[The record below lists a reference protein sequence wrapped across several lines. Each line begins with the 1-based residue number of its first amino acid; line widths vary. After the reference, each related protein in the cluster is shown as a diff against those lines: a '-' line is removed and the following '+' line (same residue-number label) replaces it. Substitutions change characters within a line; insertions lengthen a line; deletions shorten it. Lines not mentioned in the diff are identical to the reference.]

1 MKLNRRKF
9 LGQASCSTISGVS
22 LLNTLVN
29 LRLASQAAAQGNPTD
44 RKTLVCLFLHGGN
57 DSFNMLVP
65 RDAARH
71 AVYSTSRGNL
81 ALPLATLKTLNQSGG
96 DGQLYG
102 LHPNMSGIQELF
114 NGLGG
119 DTNKRRA
126 AFVANVGTLI
136 QPTTKAQYLAETVP
150 LPRSLFSHVDQ
161 IDQWQTSVPQGMTQL
176 SGWGGRAADLLHS
189 SYNSGQTAMSIS
201 FAGNNLF
208 QVGNQTQQFVVTSKG
223 ALTFSAPQTSNP
235 LNPLKIKN
243 DAHKSLVEQNYG
255 NLMQQAYAQL
265 TKSSV
270 ELQEYFQTLFNTFNE
285 SLISTVFPSST
296 LASQMRAI
304 AKTIYLRPQLGLR
317 RQTIFVS
324 AGGWDH
330 HGELLNTQAGMLA
343 MVDGALTAFQKALEE
358 LGIADD
364 VITFTCSDFGR
375 TLRSN
380 GRGTDHAWGGNAL
393 IMGGPV
399 NGGAIYGTFP
409 DLTLDSSAD
418 VGFGGRILPTTSVDQ
433 LFCEML
439 RWFSV
444 STSNMSAVLPNLTN
458 FYNPSSPTLPI
469 GFLKPGTWI

>member
-1 MKLNRRKF
+1 MNRRKF
-9 LGQASCSTISGVS
+9 LGQASCSAISSVS
-22 LLNTLVN
+22 VMNTLVN
-29 LRLASQAAAQGNPTD
+29 LRLASQAAAQGSPTD
-44 RKTLVCLFLHGGN
+44 RKTLVCLFLQGGN

-65 RDAARH
+65 RDAGRH

-81 ALPLATLKTLNQSGG
+81 ALPQASLRELNQDGG

-102 LHPNMSGIQELF
+102 LNPSMTGLQELF

-119 DTNKRRA
+119 DTAKRRA
-126 AFVANVGTLI
+126 AFIANVGTLI
-136 QPTTKAQYLAETVP
+136 QPTSKSQYLAETVP

-176 SGWGGRAADLLHS
+176 SGWAGRAADLLHS
-189 SYNSGQTAMSIS
+189 NFNSGQTSMSIS

-208 QVGNQTQQFVVTSKG
+208 QVGNQTQQFVVTDEG
-223 ALTFSAPQTSNP
+223 ALTFTAPNNTNPANP
-235 LNPLKIKN
+235 LRVKN
-243 DAHKSLVEQNYG
+243 DAHKSLIEQNYG

-270 ELQEYFQTLFNTFNE
+270 DLQTYFQTLFNDFEE
-285 SLISTVFPSST
+285 SRISTVFPGSY
-296 LASQMRAI
+296 LAGQMRSI
-304 AKTIYLRPQLGLR
+304 AKTIALRPELGLR
-317 RQTIFVS
+317 RQTIFVG

-343 MVDGALTAFQKALEE
+343 MIDGALTAFQKALEE
-358 LGIADD
+358 LGIADE

-380 GRGTDHAWGGNAL
+380 GRGTDHAWGGNSL

-399 NGGAIYGTFP
+399 QGGRIYGTFP
-409 DLTLDSSAD
+409 DLTLDSNAD
-418 VGFGGRILPTTSVDQ
+418 VGYGGRLLPTTSVDQ

-439 RWFSV
+439 RWFGV
-444 STSNMSAVLPNLTN
+444 SSSNMAAVLPNINN
-458 FYNPSSPTLPI
+458 FYNPASPTLPL
-469 GFLKPGTWI
+469 GFLKPGTWV

>member
-1 MKLNRRKF
+1 MKLNRRKL
-9 LGQASCSTISGVS
+9 LGQASCSAISGVS
-22 LLNTLVN
+22 ILNTLVN
-29 LRLASQAAAQGNPTD
+29 LRLASQAAAQSNPTD

-57 DSFNMLVP
+57 DSFNMIVP

-71 AVYSTSRGNL
+71 AVYSTSRGHL
-81 ALPLATLKTLNQSGG
+81 ALPMATLKSLNQSGG

-102 LHPNMSGIQELF
+102 LNPSMGGIQELF

-119 DTNKRRA
+119 DTNKRRS

-136 QPTTKAQYLAETVP
+136 QPTTKAQYLAESVP

-189 SYNSGQTAMSIS
+189 SHNSGQTAMSIS

-208 QVGNQTQQFVVTSKG
+208 QVGNQTQQFVITSSG
-223 ALTFSAPQTSNP
+223 ALTFSAPNTSTP

-243 DAHKSLVEQNYG
+243 DAHKSLIEQNYG
-255 NLMQQAYAQL
+255 NLMKQAYSKL

-285 SLISTVFPSST
+285 GLISTVFPSSS
-296 LASQMRAI
+296 LATQMRAI

-343 MVDGALTAFQKALEE
+343 MVDAALTAFQKALEE
-358 LGIADD
+358 LGLADD

-399 NGGAIYGTFP
+399 KGGAIYGTFP
-409 DLTLDSSAD
+409 DLALDSSAD
-418 VGFGGRILPTTSVDQ
+418 VGYGGRILPTTSVDQ
-433 LFCEML
+433 LFCELL
-439 RWFSV
+439 RWFGV
-444 STSNMSAVLPNLTN
+444 SSSNMPAALPNLTN
-458 FYNPSSPTLPI
+458 FYNPSSPTLPL